1 MQKHTTPGSLEYA
14 ASFLPDKE
22 LCAICLVA
30 KDIDHILPVTI
41 EKDNHL
47 LFSVS
52 PDLPRGLALDPKTA
66 RISGKPVLPAERT
79 EFTVMGRNMRGQVTA
94 MMVLAVAGIWQNS
107 NPRDWSRAMVQMW
120 LKDQLEMSEDDRY
133 EHVRKTSTYEH
144 VRKTGMNTLGRLV
157 RMNTLG
163 RQV

>member
-1 MQKHTTPGSLEYA
+1 MQKHTSPRSLEYA
-14 ASFLPDKE
+14 APFLPDKE

-30 KDIDHILPVTI
+30 KDIDPILPVTI

-52 PDLPRGLALDPKTA
+52 PDLPRGLALDSKTA

-79 EFTVMGRNMRGQVTA
+79 EFTVTGRNMRGQVIV
-94 MMVLAVAGIWQNS
+94 MIVLAVAGILNS

-120 LKDQLEMSEDDRY
+120 LKDQLEMSKDDRY
-133 EHVRKTSTYEH
+133 EHVRKTSTCGS
-144 VRKTGMNTLGRLV
+144 RINLRCQRTTGLGFRV
-157 RMNTLG
+157 P
-163 RQV
+163 

>member
-1 MQKHTTPGSLEYA
+1 MVP
-14 ASFLPDKE
+14 
-22 LCAICLVA
+22 
-30 KDIDHILPVTI
+30 KDIDPILPVTI

-52 PDLPRGLALDPKTA
+52 PDLPRGLALDSKTA

-79 EFTVMGRNMRGQVTA
+79 EFTVTGRNMRGQVIV
-94 MMVLAVAGIWQNS
+94 MIVLAVAGILIS

-133 EHVRKTSTYEH
+133 EHVRKTSTCGS
-144 VRKTGMNTLGRLV
+144 RINLRCQRTTGLGFRV
-157 RMNTLG
+157 P
-163 RQV
+163 